1 MLVIFSIAVLIGII
15 TVVPCAPDCSDGI
28 NILGRAYDFDP
39 HRVRELYNDA
49 KNIFINIR
57 TK

>member
-28 NILGRAYDFDP
+28 NILGRAYDFDT
-39 HRVRELYNDA
+39 HRVRELYNNV
-49 KNIFINIR
+49 KNIVMNM
-57 TK
+57 KAK

>member
-1 MLVIFSIAVLIGII
+1 MLVIFSLAVLIGVI

-28 NILGRAYDFDP
+28 NILGRSYDFDA

-49 KNIFINIR
+49 KNLFMNM
-57 TK
+57 KSK